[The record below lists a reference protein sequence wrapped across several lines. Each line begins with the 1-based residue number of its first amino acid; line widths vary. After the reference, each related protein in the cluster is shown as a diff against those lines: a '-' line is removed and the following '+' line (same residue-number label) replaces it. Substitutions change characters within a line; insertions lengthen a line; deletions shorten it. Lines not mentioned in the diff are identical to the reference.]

1 MSIPS
6 LQDIIR
12 KYFRLP
18 RKKLWIAALK
28 LQRWP
33 VTWWD
38 EKLEKKRNKEKL
50 RKEKIARL
58 YPKKKGVYQNSK
70 LTNYKLIRFLMY
82 KMCMSQVG

>member
-1 MSIPS
+1 MRLPS

-12 KYFRLP
+12 RYFRLP

-38 EKLEKKRNKEKL
+38 EKFEERRNKEKL
-50 RKEKIARL
+50 LKERVESL
-58 YPKKKGVYQNSK
+58 YPKKSK
-70 LTNYKLIRFLMY
+70 RT
-82 KMCMSQVG
+82 

>member
-1 MSIPS
+1 MRLPS
-6 LQDIIR
+6 LQNLIR

-58 YPKKKGVYQNSK
+58 YPKKK
-70 LTNYKLIRFLMY
+70 
-82 KMCMSQVG
+82 